1 MSTAPGGTPALIEAV
16 RHEAGHACCAAALGR
31 RWGARVWGGGDAG
44 AAGPDDGLTS
54 APVAAHY
61 NRPSLT
67 RAYTERDAGDL
78 LTLAVCVAAGQVC
91 VDLFEPGGYRHGL
104 TAITGGDST
113 MLDSMAAA
121 LLGDGATL
129 YEVRAFRELAAARA
143 ARILSRRWPGVGRVA
158 DALLARRHLPA
169 ADVAALFRETDEEQ
183 AARERWQVVL

>member
-1 MSTAPGGTPALIEAV
+1 MSTEPGATPALIEAV

-44 AAGPDDGLTS
+44 AAGPDDALVA

-61 NRPSLT
+61 NRTSLT
-67 RAYTERDAGDL
+67 SAYTDRDEGDL
-78 LTLAVCVAAGQVC
+78 LLLAVCVAAGQVC
-91 VDLFEPGGYRHGL
+91 VDLFEPGGFRHGL
-104 TAITGGDST
+104 TAVRGADST
-113 MLDSMAAA
+113 MLDALAAA

-158 DALLARRHLPA
+158 DALLARRRLPA
-169 ADVAALFRETDEEQ
+169 ADVAALFQETDDEQ
-183 AARERWQVVL
+183 ADRERWQVVL

>member
-1 MSTAPGGTPALIEAV
+1 MSIEPGATPALVEAV

-44 AAGPDDGLTS
+44 AAGPDDGIMT

-61 NRPSLT
+61 TRPSLT
-67 RAYTERDAGDL
+67 RAYAERDANDL
-78 LTLAVCVAAGQVC
+78 LALAVCVAAGQVC
-91 VDLFEPGGYRHGL
+91 VDLFEPAGYRHGL
-104 TAITGGDST
+104 VAIRGGDST
-113 MLDSMAAA
+113 MIDAMAAA
-121 LLGDGATL
+121 LLGDGASL

-169 ADVAALFRETDEEQ
+169 ADVGALFRETDAEQ